1 MILVETLSTKK
12 IKKSNTYSLNKFTQL
27 KLGLLKIQEGK
38 LLLVNALNK
47 NLNVKFTK
55 LIL

>member
-1 MILVETLSTKK
+1 MILAKTLSTKK
-12 IKKSNTYSLNKFTQL
+12 IKKSNIYSLKKFTQL
-27 KLGLLKIQEGK
+27 KLGLLKIQEVK

>member
-1 MILVETLSTKK
+1 MILAETLSTKK
-12 IKKSNTYSLNKFTQL
+12 IKKSNTYSLKKFTQL
-27 KLGLLKIQEGK
+27 KLGLLKIQEVK